1 MTLFRRPQ
9 ARGAK
14 PPSQTVL
21 DRHVRA
27 VHQASGQHPNATKP
41 KESPAQLLRRIE
53 FKVLKRLDGFLFGD
67 YTGVFYGPS
76 LDLAEVREYQ
86 PGDEVRRM
94 DWNVTARS
102 GRLHVRQYREEREV
116 TVWMI
121 VDLSGSMNFGTRRV
135 LKRDEALEFAALVA
149 MIVTRKGDKVGAVG
163 VSAAGVTMI
172 PPGSG
177 RNQALRIASGLMR
190 NPPGAT
196 AKLEQLEDAIEKVE
210 RTIKRRGLLFVIS
223 DFISGSDQVQP
234 SAQDA
239 AANMVEPAW
248 VRPLGRLAQRHDVI
262 AVRVVDPAEREL
274 PKVGGLRFRDPETG
288 REVWIDTNDLRVRAA
303 HAALVRQRDDT
314 IHRAWRAARVDS
326 FELSTDQDIIKPIL
340 RFAAWRKG
348 RRLWAS

>member
-1 MTLFRRPQ
+1 MVTLFRRPL
-9 ARGAK
+9 ARGVK
-14 PPSQTVL
+14 PPLQTVPS
-21 DRHVRA
+21 RHGNTV
-27 VHQASGQHPNATKP
+27 QHTKP
-41 KESPAQLLRRIE
+41 VKPRELPAQLLRRIE

-135 LKRDEALEFAALVA
+135 LKRDQALEFAALVA

-163 VSAAGVTMI
+163 VCESGVTMI
-172 PPGSG
+172 PPGNG
-177 RNQALRIASGLMR
+177 RNQALKIVGGLMR
-190 NPPGAT
+190 NVGGA
-196 AKLEQLEDAIEKVE
+196 AGKLEKLEDAIEQVE

-223 DFISGSDQVQP
+223 DFISGSDQLQ

-303 HAALVRQRDDT
+303 HAALVKQRDDT
-314 IHRAWRAARVDS
+314 IHRAWRAAQVDS

>member
-1 MTLFRRPQ
+1 VLNRHGSTVQ
-9 ARGAK
+9 QAK
-14 PPSQTVL
+14 P
-21 DRHVRA
+21 A
-27 VHQASGQHPNATKP
+27 KP
-41 KESPAQLLRRIE
+41 RELPAQLLRRIE

-121 VDLSGSMNFGTRRV
+121 VDLSSSMNFGTRRV

-163 VSAAGVTMI
+163 VSESGVTMI
-172 PPGSG
+172 SPGNG
-177 RNQALRIASGLMR
+177 RNQALKIVSGLMR
-190 NPPGAT
+190 NAEGT
-196 AKLEQLEDAIEKVE
+196 TGKLEKLEDAIEQVE

-223 DFISGSDQVQP
+223 DFISGSDQLQ
-234 SAQDA
+234 SAQHA

-303 HAALVRQRDDT
+303 HAALVKQRDDT
-314 IHRAWRAARVDS
+314 IQRAWRAARVDS

>member
-9 ARGAK
+9 ARAAK
-14 PPSQTVL
+14 PPSQTVPN
-21 DRHVRA
+21 RHGNTV
-27 VHQASGQHPNATKP
+27 QQTNGQQPKP
-41 KESPAQLLRRIE
+41 VKPRELPAQLLRRIE

-163 VSAAGVTMI
+163 VSESGVTMI
-172 PPGSG
+172 PPGNG
-177 RNQALRIASGLMR
+177 RNQALKIVSGLMR
-190 NPPGAT
+190 NAAGAT
-196 AKLEQLEDAIEKVE
+196 GKLEKLEDAIEQVE

-223 DFISGSDQVQP
+223 DFISGSDKP
-234 SAQDA
+234 ASAADEII
-239 AANMVEPAW
+239 EPAW

-314 IHRAWRAARVDS
+314 IHRAWRAAQVDS

-348 RRLWAS
+348 RRLWAT